1 MAFWKKSFT
10 RHSNALQLEHLVQQ
24 ISEIRKDSDI
34 LAIAPGTT
42 GYSWMG
48 VNRATFA
55 LFPTCTVE
63 LPQYYSNSLFQPNEL
78 KLLVEHI
85 NTQQFAKVIFS
96 GFPEYFVTLIEN
108 CRSASY
114 VIYHGFYSELAG
126 NLGQQKQFFSLIE
139 LAKSHKIECIAFNKK
154 GMAESVHQLWNVNT
168 CKISLPTAKLAARTK
183 YPKGVH
189 IGVLG
194 NNQYR
199 KNLINQVVAAGL
211 IEQSVVHVTS
221 PDLNGFLP
229 PHIPLHVH
237 PSGIP
242 HTDFLEILGSMHIN
256 LHLSY
261 SESWGQLTT
270 ESLAMGVPCLVA
282 NHSDVF
288 DFDNGLKEL
297 LVVEDYDNAWAI
309 KERIETILA
318 MGDLS
323 ETCRNYIG
331 TLNTHSAQSIQQFLF
346 R

>member
-1 MAFWKKSFT
+1 MAFWKRSFT
-10 RHSNALQLEHLVQQ
+10 RHSNLVQLEHLVQQ
-24 ISEIRKDSDI
+24 ISEIRKYSDI

-78 KLLVEHI
+78 KQLVEHI
-85 NTQQFAKVIFS
+85 NAQHFSKVIFS
-96 GFPEYFVTLIEN
+96 GFPEYFAALIEH
-108 CRSASY
+108 CRSTNF
-114 VIYHGFYSELAG
+114 VIYHGFYSELSG
-126 NLGQQKQFFSLIE
+126 NLAQQKQFFSLIE
-139 LAKSHKIECIAFNKK
+139 LAKSHKIQCIAFNKK
-154 GMAESVHQLWNVNT
+154 GMAESVHELWKVNT
-168 CKISLPTAKLAARTK
+168 CKITLPTPSLPEVQKHPNGT
-183 YPKGVH
+183 H

-194 NNQYR
+194 NNQFR

-211 IEQSVVHVTS
+211 INQAEVHATS
-221 PDLNGFLP
+221 EDLKGVLP
-229 PHIPLHVH
+229 NHIPLHIH

-242 HTDFLEILGSMHIN
+242 HSDFIQILGSMDIN
-256 LHLSY
+256 LHISY

-282 NHSDVF
+282 NHSDIF
-288 DFDNGLKEL
+288 DFDDRLKEL
-297 LVVEDYDNAWAI
+297 FVVEDYDNAWAI
-309 KERIETILA
+309 RERIQSILE

-323 ETCRNYIG
+323 ETCRKYIE
-331 TLNTHSAQSIQQFLF
+331 TLNTHSAQSMHQFLA